1 MHDDYSDVGLFGIG
15 KAFKKIGKAVG
26 SVAKGV
32 GKAAGGVAKVAIAP
46 VTVVTKGVSKVVGQ
60 IPVIGSPLASVVN
73 LANSPIDLANAI
85 ASGERIDTAV
95 VNNLKSQL
103 KSIKEVAPYAQTFVS
118 MVPGI
123 GTGVSAAIGAASAL
137 ASGAPLSQALVAGIK
152 GALPGGPLAQSAFS
166 IAEAAASGKSLDKV
180 ALAALPISPEAKKGI
195 ETAVSAARAIA
206 QGKRIDATLADTA
219 LAAVPAEYRQATQ
232 AAIAVAQGKKLQAGT
247 ILKAATSAATPHLK
261 KVGSAVT
268 QKLPPTAM
276 AMRRRPGDV
285 LNVLPGAAR
294 RAPVLM
300 QGSGATLVQ
309 KLLQRSPG
317 LRSLT
322 DAELA
327 KRFGVR
333 PSTVRQVTRSNQLR
347 SLPFKGISANAAKW
361 VRRFVPLAS
370 AASLLDDTRGLIDS
384 GRVYVV
390 EKGDYA
396 GKIALKLTGKES
408 NWPALVRA
416 NPQKKTKDS
425 NIGKVWVSL
434 YPGEKLKLPD
444 SWVKPAPVVP
454 AGAPTTDAATVIQAK
469 TILAAWGATDGK
481 SMAGVTGY
489 GSSASDLSA
498 GWNARDGLQLKSF
511 SEWSNVT
518 RKTNL
523 NTDGE
528 LTPAH
533 SAALRSWAESAA
545 TQSSTPTTPAQGQVP
560 VQLPNPVPGMPP
572 ITVPGMPSL
581 PGSAGSGSGPSS
593 APPAA
598 GSGSAAGP
606 TGEVKAD
613 GVSVPAVLAGAGT
626 GYALGGPLGALIG
639 SIGAAVLTSGAK
651 QA

>member
-1 MHDDYSDVGLFGIG
+1 MQADYSDTGLFGIG
-15 KAFKKIGKAVG
+15 KALKSVGKAVG
-26 SVAKGV
+26 SAAKSV
-32 GKAAGGVAKVAIAP
+32 GKAAGGVAKVAVTP

-73 LANSPIDLANAI
+73 IANSPIDLANAI

-103 KSIKEVAPYAQTFVS
+103 KNIKAVAPYAQTFVS

-137 ASGAPLSQALVAGIK
+137 ASGQPISAALVAGIK

-166 IAEAAASGKSLDKV
+166 IAEAAASGKPLDKV

-247 ILKAATSAATPHLK
+247 ILKAAASAATPTLK
-261 KVGSAVT
+261 KAGSAMAT
-268 QKLPPTAM
+268 KLPPTAM
-276 AMRRRPGDV
+276 AMSRRPGDV
-285 LNVLPGAAR
+285 LNVLPGPAR
-294 RAPVLM
+294 RNAVLM

-309 KLLQRSPG
+309 KLLERSPG

-322 DAELA
+322 EEELA

-333 PSTVRQVTRSNQLR
+333 PSTVRLVTRSKQLKR
-347 SLPFKGISANAAKW
+347 LPFKGISANATKW

-370 AASLLDDTRGLIDS
+370 SASLLDDTRGLIDS
-384 GRVYVV
+384 GRTYVV
-390 EKGDYA
+390 ESGDYA

-408 NWPALVRA
+408 NWPQLVRA

-444 SWVKPAPVVP
+444 SWVKPTPVVP
-454 AGAPTTDAATVIQAK
+454 SGTPAADAATVIQAK

-489 GSSASDLSA
+489 GSQPSDLSA
-498 GWNARDGLQLKSF
+498 GWTARDGLQLKSF
-511 SEWSNVT
+511 SQWSNVT

-523 NTDGE
+523 STDGE
-528 LTPAH
+528 LTSAH

-545 TQSSTPTTPAQGQVP
+545 SQPTTPTTPTQTTVP
-560 VQLPNPVPGMPP
+560 TQIPNPVPGMPP
-572 ITVPGMPSL
+572 IVVPSL
-581 PGSAGSGSGPSS
+581 PSVPGTTPSGTATPGPSQS
-593 APPAA
+593 SSGGSQAP
-598 GSGSAAGP
+598 S
-606 TGEVKAD
+606 E
-613 GVSVPAVLAGAGT
+613 GVSVPAVLAGLGT
-626 GYALGGPLGALIG
+626 GYALGGALGSIIG
-639 SIGAAVLTSGAK
+639 GIGAAVLTSGEKKA
-651 QA
+651 